1 MGAPSCSYKNRERGN
16 SFVLLIAGGGP
27 SSSSF
32 SLELLSLLFPLSLGF
47 DDDNDSDESKLIVG
61 GGWNGGTVRVGMIM
75 SLVQVETRVQHI
87 TCLSYS

>member
-61 GGWNGGTVRVGMIM
+61 GG
-75 SLVQVETRVQHI
+75 VEWRYS
-87 TCLSYS
+87 TCRDDYEFGSS